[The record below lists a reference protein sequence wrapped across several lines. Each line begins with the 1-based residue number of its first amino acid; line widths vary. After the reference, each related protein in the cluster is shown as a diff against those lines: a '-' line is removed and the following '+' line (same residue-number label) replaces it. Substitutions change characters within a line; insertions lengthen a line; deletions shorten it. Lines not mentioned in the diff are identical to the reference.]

1 MGFLIT
7 VSASS
12 EMVINDSV
20 LGRALLDL
28 VITLRIVSKQQLAY
42 PVHTNTTRA
51 PRNGYISTLT
61 WHNFVILD

>member
-7 VSASS
+7 ISASS

-42 PVHTNTTRA
+42 PVHTPTTHI
-51 PRNGYISTLT
+51 PRNGCISTLT
-61 WHNFVILD
+61 WHNFVVLD